1 VNGKS
6 GSEPDFEPVPNTSGT
21 PPRNRALTPIFVA
34 FIAGAAAVLG
44 FSPFDFF
51 PATLA
56 ALAVLAQ
63 LWVRAPAPKDA
74 LRLGFFFGLGLYGA
88 GASWVYVSLNR
99 FGAMPVPLAATATLA
114 WCAFLAL
121 FPALAGWVQARLARD
136 SAASPALQATLLIP
150 AAWTLVEWSLSW
162 FLTGF
167 PWLALG
173 YTAIDDPLSGYAP
186 VGGVYAV
193 SLALAVA
200 AGLLW
205 CIAFDQ
211 ARWRAAA
218 ILGLL
223 LACGYG
229 LRATHWTAPV
239 GEALRVALLQGNVPQ
254 EMKFDPARYERTL
267 DTYARLAEGSDARL
281 IVLPETA
288 VPRFLDLVDPAYI
301 ERLKAAAVRNRGDLL
316 LGVPV
321 RNAAGDYLNS
331 VISLGVSPGARYDKV
346 HLVPFGEFVPP
357 GFGWIVRVL
366 SIPLAD
372 FARGATSQRPMAIA
386 GQRVALN
393 VCYEDAYGAE
403 VIRQLPEATLLVN
416 VSNVA
421 WFGDSI
427 APAQHLQIARMRAL
441 ETGRVYLTAANT
453 GITAAIWPDASVRH
467 RLKQFTQG
475 KIEFEVR
482 GYSGATPYVRFGD
495 WPAVLAALAA
505 LVFVALRGRSR

>member
-1 VNGKS
+1 M
-6 GSEPDFEPVPNTSGT
+6 PH
-21 PPRNRALTPIFVA
+21 AAAFV
-34 FIAGAAAVLG
+34 AGAAAVLG
-44 FSPFDFF
+44 FSPVDFF
-51 PATLA
+51 PATLT
-56 ALAVLAQ
+56 ALAVLVH
-63 LWVRAPAPKDA
+63 LWMRAPSPRDA
-74 LRLGFFFGLGLYGA
+74 LRLGLFFGLGLYGA

-99 FGAMPVPLAATATLA
+99 FGAMPMPLAAAATLA
-114 WCAFLAL
+114 FCAFLAL
-121 FPALAGWVQARLARD
+121 FPALAGWLQARIARD
-136 SAASPALQATLLIP
+136 SAAPVALRAVLLIP
-150 AAWTLVEWSLSW
+150 AAWMLIEWSLSW

-167 PWLALG
+167 PWLAFG

-186 VGGVYAV
+186 LGGVYAV
-193 SLALAVA
+193 SLAMAAA

-205 CIAFDQ
+205 CVALGH
-211 ARWRAAA
+211 ARWIAAGA
-218 ILGLL
+218 LALI

-229 LRATHWTAPV
+229 LRAMEWTAPV
-239 GEALRVALLQGNVPQ
+239 GEPLRVALLQGNVPQ
-254 EMKFDPARYERTL
+254 DMKFDPARYARTL

-288 VPRFLDLVDPAYI
+288 VPRFLDLVERPYL
-301 ERLKAAAVRNRGDLL
+301 ERLKAAAVRNGGDLL

-321 RNAAGDYLNS
+321 RSAAGDYLNS
-331 VISLGVSPGARYDKV
+331 VISLGVSPSASYDKV

-372 FARGATSQRPMAIA
+372 FSRGAVNQRPLAIA
-386 GQRVALN
+386 GQRVGLN

-403 VIRQLPEATLLVN
+403 IIRQLPEATLLVN

-453 GITAAIWPDASVRH
+453 GITAAIWPDASVR
-467 RLKQFTQG
+467 RQMKQFIQG
-475 KIEFEVR
+475 RIDVEVR

-495 WPAVLAALAA
+495 WPAVLVALLA

>member
-1 VNGKS
+1 M
-6 GSEPDFEPVPNTSGT
+6 TQ
-21 PPRNRALTPIFVA
+21 A
-34 FIAGAAAVLG
+34 FAFLAGAAAVLG
-44 FSPFDFF
+44 FSPVDFF

-56 ALAVLAQ
+56 ALAVLVH
-63 LWVRAPAPKDA
+63 LWLRAPSPGAA
-74 LRLGFFFGLGLYGA
+74 FGLGYFFGLGLYGA
-88 GASWVYVSLNR
+88 GVSWVYVSLNR
-99 FGAMPVPLAATATLA
+99 FGAMPMPLAAAATLGF
-114 WCAFLAL
+114 CAFLAL
-121 FPALAGWVQARLARD
+121 FPALAGWIQARIARD
-136 SAASPALQATLLIP
+136 GESPEALRAVLLIP
-150 AAWTLVEWSLSW
+150 AAWMLMEWPLSW

-173 YTAIDDPLSGYAP
+173 YTAIDDPLSGFAP
-186 VGGVYAV
+186 LGGVYAV

-205 CIAFDQ
+205 CIALGNLRHT
-211 ARWRAAA
+211 RWIAAGTLA
-218 ILGLL
+218 LVLG
-223 LACGYG
+223 CGYG
-229 LRATHWTAPV
+229 LRATQWTTPL
-239 GEALRVALLQGNVPQ
+239 GEPLRVALLQGNVPQ
-254 EMKFDPARYERTL
+254 EMKFDPARYARILE
-267 DTYARLAEGSDARL
+267 TYARLAEGSDARL

-301 ERLKAAAVRNRGDLL
+301 ERLKAAAVRNGGDLL

-321 RNAAGDYLNS
+321 RSTTGGYLNS
-331 VISLGVSPGARYDKV
+331 VISLGVSPSAKYDKV

-372 FARGATSQRPMAIA
+372 FSLGATDQRPMAIA
-386 GQRVALN
+386 GQRVAIN

-403 VIRQLPEATLLVN
+403 IIRQLPEATLLVN

-421 WFGDSI
+421 WFGDSL

-453 GITAAIWPDASVRH
+453 GITAAIWPDASVRQQM
-467 RLKQFTQG
+467 KQFVQG
-475 KIEFEVR
+475 RIDFEVR

-495 WPAVLAALAA
+495 WPAVLLALLMLA
-505 LVFVALRGRSR
+505 FVALRGRSR

>member
-1 VNGKS
+1 M
-6 GSEPDFEPVPNTSGT
+6 PQ
-21 PPRNRALTPIFVA
+21 AAAFV
-34 FIAGAAAVLG
+34 AGAAAVLG

-51 PATLA
+51 PAALA
-56 ALAVLAQ
+56 ALALLFH
-63 LWVRAPAPKDA
+63 LWMRATSPRAA
-74 LRLGFFFGLGLYGA
+74 FQYGYFFGLGLYGA
-88 GASWVYVSLNR
+88 GVSWVYVSLSR
-99 FGAMPVPLAATATLA
+99 FGAMPMPLAAAATLCF
-114 WCAFLAL
+114 CAFLAL
-121 FPALAGWVQARLARD
+121 FPALAGWTQARIARE
-136 SAASPALQATLLIP
+136 SAAPAALRAALLIP
-150 AAWTLVEWSLSW
+150 AAWMLAEWPLSW

-167 PWLALG
+167 PWLAFG
-173 YTAIDDPLSGYAP
+173 YTAIDDPLSGFAP

-193 SLALAVA
+193 SLAMAVA

-205 CIAFDQ
+205 CVALGH
-211 ARWRAAA
+211 ARWIAASA
-218 ILGLL
+218 LVLL

-229 LRATHWTAPV
+229 LRTTEWTAPA
-239 GEALRVALLQGNVPQ
+239 GEPLRVALLQGNVPQ

-267 DTYARLAEGSDARL
+267 DTYARLAEGSAARL

-288 VPRFLDLVDPAYI
+288 VPRFLDLVEPSFL
-301 ERLKAAAVRNRGDLL
+301 ERLKAAAARNGGDLL

-321 RNAAGDYLNS
+321 RSAAGAYLNS
-331 VISLGVSPGARYDKV
+331 VISLGVSPSASYDKV

-372 FARGATSQRPMAIA
+372 FARGATEQRPLAIA
-386 GQRVALN
+386 GQRVAVN

-403 VIRQLPEATLLVN
+403 IIRQLPEATLLVN

-421 WFGDSI
+421 WFGDSL

-453 GITAAIWPDASVRH
+453 GITAAIWPDASVRQQM
-467 RLKQFTQG
+467 KQFVQG
-475 KIEFEVR
+475 RIEFEVR

-495 WPAVLAALAA
+495 WPAVVLALLALA
-505 LVFVALRGRSR
+505 FVALRGRSR

>member
-1 VNGKS
+1 VS
-6 GSEPDFEPVPNTSGT
+6 LL
-21 PPRNRALTPIFVA
+21 AFVA
-34 FIAGAAAVLG
+34 GATSVLG
-44 FSPFDFF
+44 FSPVDFF

-56 ALAVLAQ
+56 ALVVLAH
-63 LWVRAPAPKDA
+63 LWVRAASPREAF
-74 LRLGFFFGLGLYGA
+74 RLGFYFGLGVYGA

-99 FGAMPVPLAATATLA
+99 FGAMPMPLAAAATLA

-121 FPALAGWVQARLARD
+121 FPALAGWIQARIARD
-136 SAASPALQATLLIP
+136 SAAAPALQAVLLIP
-150 AAWTLVEWSLSW
+150 AAWMLIEWSLSW

-167 PWLALG
+167 PWLAFG
-173 YTAIDDPLSGYAP
+173 NTAIDDPLSGFAP
-186 VGGVYAV
+186 LGGVYAV
-193 SLALAVA
+193 SLAMSVA
-200 AGLLW
+200 AGLVW
-205 CIAFDQ
+205 CLVAGHARRIA
-211 ARWRAAA
+211 AGA
-218 ILGLL
+218 LVLL

-229 LRATHWTAPV
+229 LRATEWTVPA
-239 GEALRVALLQGNVPQ
+239 GEPLRVALVQGNVPQ
-254 EMKFDPARYERTL
+254 EMKFDPERYAQTL
-267 DTYARLAEGSDARL
+267 ETYARLADGEAGSAAKL

-288 VPRFLDLVDPAYI
+288 VPRFLDMVDPAFL
-301 ERLKAAAVRNRGDLL
+301 ERLKTAAARNGGDLL

-321 RNAAGDYLNS
+321 RTAAGDYLNS
-331 VISLGVSPGARYDKV
+331 VISLGASPSARYDKV

-372 FARGATSQRPMAIA
+372 FTRGATSQRPMAIA

-403 VIRQLPEATLLVN
+403 IIRQLPEATLLVN

-421 WFGDSI
+421 WFGDSF
-427 APAQHLQIARMRAL
+427 APAQHLQLARMRAL

-453 GITAAIWPDASVRH
+453 GITAAIWPDGSVRQ
-467 RLKQFTQG
+467 RMPQFERG
-475 KIEFEVR
+475 RMDIEVR

-495 WPAVLAALAA
+495 WPAVLLSLIA